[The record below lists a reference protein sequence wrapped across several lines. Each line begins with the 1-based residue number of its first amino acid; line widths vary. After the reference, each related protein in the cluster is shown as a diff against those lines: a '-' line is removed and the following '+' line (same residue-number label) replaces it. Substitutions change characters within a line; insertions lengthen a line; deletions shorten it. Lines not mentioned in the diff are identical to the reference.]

1 MELNLNAR
9 AKDEGREKQRPLR
22 MVSLSLSLC
31 GAFDRVARIMQLER
45 EVAFVV
51 RAKVKHV
58 VHKRGD
64 RIGKKGR

>member
-1 MELNLNAR
+1 MPELKT
-9 AKDEGREKQRPLR
+9 KDERNSGRY
-22 MVSLSLSLC
+22 SLSLSLC

-58 VHKRGD
+58 AHKRGD